1 MNYVLLT
8 FLGYVLSGLV
18 DISQRNKKSKRTP
31 EKFDLKFFIKD
42 NYWRYLFSLALSAC
56 LISIY
61 HVSVMDFEEQIY
73 EDLFA
78 VAVGFSPD
86 LIISYLKRKFG
97 FLKS

>member
-61 HVSVMDFEEQIY
+61 HVSALDFDEQVH

-97 FLKS
+97 FLKP